1 MAQKKA
7 ISGFSKLTPGQK
19 TEWLHDVY
27 GLPAEQLETLTAHLH
42 PDPQLQSLYSE
53 FSENTISNFFIPF
66 GLAPNFLI
74 NDQWYVIPMAI
85 EESSVVAAA
94 AHAAK
99 FWSANGGFKATVT
112 DPVKIGQVHFQWS
125 GSASFL
131 AEVVE
136 QNRGKMISAMDPFT
150 ESMRKRGGGIKNIS
164 LVNLSDRLDEF
175 FQLHVA
181 FKTADAMGAN
191 FINTVLEE
199 LAKVW
204 KALVERQAKTSD
216 QPGKLDIT
224 MAILSNYTPE
234 SRVNIWLETAVDALG
249 LFDQKL
255 SGRAFAEKFVRATE
269 IAAAD
274 PYRAVTHNKGIFNG
288 MDAVVI
294 ATGNDFRAVEACGHA
309 YAARDGRYRSLSK
322 AEITGET
329 FRFELEVPM
338 SVGTVGGLTTSHPMA
353 QTSLKILQNPSA
365 ETLMMV
371 IAAAGLANNFS
382 AVRSLIT
389 GGIQQ
394 GHMKMHLTNI
404 LRQLGADE
412 EMKKEAVEFFKERT
426 VSYAEVKSFIQDK
439 KS

>member
-1 MAQKKA
+1 MAQNKP
-7 ISGFSKLTPGQK
+7 ISGFSKLSPAQK
-19 TEWLHDVY
+19 TEWLRDVY
-27 GLPAEQLETLTAHLH
+27 GLPVEQLETLTTHLH

-94 AHAAK
+94 SHAAK
-99 FWSANGGFKATVT
+99 FWSAHGGFKATVT

-131 AEVVE
+131 TELFE
-136 QNRGKMISAMDPFT
+136 QNREKMISAMDPFT
-150 ESMRKRGGGIKNIS
+150 ESMRKRGGGIKNII
-164 LVNLSDRLDEF
+164 LADLSERLNES
-175 FQLHVA
+175 FQLHVE

-199 LAKVW
+199 LAKEW
-204 KALVERQAKTSD
+204 KALVERQAKRSD
-216 QPGKLDIT
+216 QPGKLEIT

-234 SRVNIWLETAVDALG
+234 SRVNIWVEAKVDALG
-249 LFDQKL
+249 LFDPHL
-255 SGRAFAEKFVRATE
+255 SGRQFAEKFVRATK
-269 IAAAD
+269 IAATD

-309 YAARDGRYRSLSK
+309 YAARDGSYRSLSSAK
-322 AEITGET
+322 ITGNT

-338 SVGTVGGLTTSHPMA
+338 SVGTVGGLTTGHPMA
-353 QTSLKILQNPSA
+353 RTSLKILQDPSA

-389 GGIQQ
+389 SGIQQ

-412 EMKKEAVEFFKERT
+412 ETKRAAVEYFKERT
-426 VSYAEVKSFIQDK
+426 VSYAEVKNFIRDK
-439 KS
+439 KQ

>member
-1 MAQKKA
+1 MKA

-19 TEWLHDVY
+19 TEWLRDVY
-27 GLPAEQLETLTAHLH
+27 GLPSEQLETISTHLH

-74 NDQWYVIPMAI
+74 NDKWYVIPMAI

-94 AHAAK
+94 SHAAK
-99 FWSANGGFKATVT
+99 FWSAHGGFKATVT

-125 GSASFL
+125 GSPTLLTDVFGRSR
-131 AEVVE
+131 E
-136 QNRGKMISAMDPFT
+136 KMIHAMDPFT

-164 LVNLSDRLDEF
+164 LVDLSENLNGF
-175 FQLHVA
+175 YQLHVE
-181 FKTADAMGAN
+181 FRTADAMGAN

-204 KALVERQAKTSD
+204 KAEVERQTKEND
-216 QPGKLDIT
+216 QPGELEIT

-234 SRVNIWLETAVDALG
+234 SRVKMWLETEVDALG
-249 LFDQKL
+249 SFDPRL

-269 IAAAD
+269 IAVAD

-309 YAARDGRYRSLSK
+309 YASRDGRYRSLSR
-322 AEITGET
+322 AQISGET

-338 SVGTVGGLTTSHPMA
+338 SVGTVGGLTTGHPMA
-353 QTSLKILQNPSA
+353 QTSLKILQNPAA

-389 GGIQQ
+389 SGIQQ

-412 EMKKEAVEFFKERT
+412 ETKKEAVEYFKDRT

-439 KS
+439 KR